1 MYHYAQI
8 DSNGYIVSIS
18 NLSGEV
24 VADNMIPVPAG
35 FNDLY
40 QRWDFDSKTW
50 IPIEKPEPEPTD
62 SDKLEALSVNMEYL
76 VAMSEMEMEV

>member
-1 MYHYAQI
+1 MYTYAQI
-8 DSNGYIVSIS
+8 DGNGYIVAIS

-24 VADNMIPVPAG
+24 IADNMIPVPSG

-40 QRWDFDSKTW
+40 QRWNGEEW

>member
-1 MYHYAQI
+1 MYAYAQI

-24 VADNMIPVPAG
+24 TADNMIPVDAG

-40 QRWDFDSKTW
+40 QRWNGEEWEK
-50 IPIEKPEPEPTD
+50 IPEPEPEPTD
-62 SDKLEALSVNMEYL
+62 SEILEKIAINSEYL
-76 VAMSEMEMEV
+76 AAMAEMEAEA

>member
-8 DSNGYIVSIS
+8 DGDGYIVAIS

-62 SDKLEALSVNMEYL
+62 SEILEKIAINSEYL
-76 VAMSEMEMEV
+76 AAMAEMEAEA

>member
-1 MYHYAQI
+1 MYTYAQI

-24 VADNMIPVPAG
+24 IADNMIPVPSG
-35 FNDLY
+35 FSDLY
-40 QRWDFDSKTW
+40 QRWNGESWEK
-50 IPIEKPEPEPTD
+50 IPEPEPEPTD